1 MSEQMTSNFVK
12 TSVGKTNYPVMPDR
26 LYFSISEA
34 SELCL
39 VQPHV
44 LRYWEKQFDLLSP
57 IKRNGRRYFTCKDI
71 FSARQIRELLYV
83 ENFTIEGARAQLQS
97 DSEIKSVDQV
107 YYNLI
112 KDAIINLK
120 KVQDYLK

>member
-1 MSEQMTSNFVK
+1 MSEHMTIDFNKS
-12 TSVGKTNYPVMPDR
+12 SVGKTNYPVMPDR

-44 LRYWEKQFDLLSP
+44 LRYWEKQFDTLSP
-57 IKRNGRRYFTCKDI
+57 IKRNGRRYFTCKDV

-97 DSEIKSVDQV
+97 DNEARSVDQN

-120 KVQDYLK
+120 AVLDDLK